1 MLTRRIFLQSA
12 LAAAAATP
20 LLAKA
25 GAKAEPQSRLAQFE
39 QLYLQLA
46 KNNARPVLPAGKR
59 VMVKSLS
66 VAADGRSKVTAVL
79 QQAIDAL
86 AAGGGGTLQF
96 GKGQYLSGA
105 LQLKSG
111 VTLEFDEGAVLLGSV
126 DIADYYDEKGQL
138 HALLWAD
145 QSSNIALCGKGKV
158 DGQGRQLANNIS
170 DLHHSGQRIE
180 PDFNLWR
187 NRSNHRPQVIAF
199 THCENIRIYDLTIAN
214 SAAWVQHYGACTDL
228 VIDQIRVDSDCYWNN
243 DGIDINDCRKVRV
256 SNCFI
261 NAADDAICL
270 KSTKGLFNEDIEI
283 RDCVVRSSANGVKFG
298 TESQGGFRRVSIR
311 NIVVFDTYR
320 AAVALES
327 VDGAFLEDVEVD
339 GIDAQ
344 HVGCALFIRL
354 GQRNMGVAADKAVGT
369 LRNVRIRN
377 LKASIAFGPAD
388 LAYEVRGPLLN
399 ALHNPIPASIT
410 GLPDAKVHDVLLE
423 NINISYPGRA
433 NTGMAYRPWHQLHL
447 VPQERSAYPEYSMFG
462 ELPCYGLFVRHV
474 DGLQLKNIQI
484 RCRDADFRPALVL
497 DDVRRLSLQQAYAAG
512 TQRPQLVLQN
522 VPQPLLLALSS
533 ESQSGAAELLSAEN
547 GGIAL
552 VKPLAPYFETAS
564 GPDKNATLQFAP
576 AAQEKKS

>member
-12 LAAAAATP
+12 LAAAAAAP

-25 GAKAEPQSRLAQFE
+25 GAEPQSRLAQFE

-46 KNNARPVLPAGKR
+46 KHNNRPALPAGKR
-59 VMVKSLS
+59 VLVKSLG
-66 VAADGRSKVTAVL
+66 VATDGSSKITATL

-86 AAGGGGTLQF
+86 AAAGGGTLQF
-96 GKGQYLSGA
+96 GEGQYLSGA

-111 VTLEFDEGAVLLGSV
+111 VQLEFDEGAVLLGSV
-126 DIADYYDEKGQL
+126 DIVDYYDAQGQL

-145 QSSNIALCGKGKV
+145 QASNIALCGKGRV

-170 DLHHSGQRIE
+170 DLHHSGRRIE

-228 VIDQIRVDSDCYWNN
+228 VIDGIRVDSDCYWNN

-270 KSTKGLFNEDIEI
+270 KSTKGLYNEDIEI

-354 GQRNMGVAADKAVGT
+354 GQRNMGVAPDKAVGT

-388 LAYEVRGPLLN
+388 LAYQVRGPLLN

-410 GLPDAKVHDVLLE
+410 GLPDAKVHDVAME
-423 NINISYPGRA
+423 NIDISYPGRA
-433 NTGMAYRPWHQLHL
+433 NSGMAYRPWHQLHL
-447 VPQERSAYPEYSMFG
+447 VPQERAAYPEYSMFG
-462 ELPCYGLFVRHV
+462 ELPAYGLFVRHV

-497 DDVRRLSLQQAYAAG
+497 DDVRRLSLQQAHFAG

-533 ESQSGAAELLSAEN
+533 DNQSGVAELLSADN

-552 VKPLAPYFETAS
+552 VKPLAPYFETAA
-564 GPDKNATLQFAP
+564 GPDKNATLQFVP
-576 AAQEKKS
+576 AAKEKKS

>member
-20 LLAKA
+20 LLVQAR
-25 GAKAEPQSRLAQFE
+25 AEPQSRLAQFE

-46 KNNARPVLPAGKR
+46 KHRTRPDLPAGKR
-59 VMVKSLS
+59 LLVQSLG
-66 VAADGRSKVTAVL
+66 VAADGSGKVTAAL

-86 AAGGGGTLQF
+86 AASGGGTLQF

-126 DIADYYDEKGQL
+126 DIADYYDAQGQL

-145 QSSNIALCGKGKV
+145 QASNIALCGKGRV

-199 THCENIRIYDLTIAN
+199 THCEHIRIYDLTIAN

-270 KSTKGLFNEDIEI
+270 KSTKGLYNEDIEI

-298 TESQGGFRRVSIR
+298 TESQGGFRRVKIS
-311 NIVVFDTYR
+311 NILVFDTYR

-354 GQRNMGVAADKAVGT
+354 GQRNMGVAPDKAVGT

-377 LKASIAFGPAD
+377 LKANIAFGPAD

-410 GLPDAKVHDVLLE
+410 GLPDAKVQDVSLE
-423 NINISYPGRA
+423 NIDISYPGRA
-433 NTGMAYRPWHQLHL
+433 NSGMAYRPWHQLHL
-447 VPQERSAYPEYSMFG
+447 VPQERAAYPEYSMFG

-474 DGLQLKNIQI
+474 DGLQLKSIQI
-484 RCRDADFRPALVL
+484 RCRDSDFRPALVL
-497 DDVRRLSLQQAYAAG
+497 DDVRRLSLQQAYVAG
-512 TQRPQLVLQN
+512 LQRPQLVLQN
-522 VPQPLLLALSS
+522 VPQPLVLALSS
-533 ESQSGAAELLSAEN
+533 DNQSGVAEMLSADN

-552 VKPLAPYFETAS
+552 VKPLAPYFETAA

-576 AAQEKKS
+576 AAKEKNS

>member
-25 GAKAEPQSRLAQFE
+25 GAEPQSRLAQFE

-46 KNNARPVLPAGKR
+46 KHRTRPDLPAGKR
-59 VMVKSLS
+59 VLVQSLG
-66 VAADGRSKVTAVL
+66 VAADGKSKSTAAL
-79 QQAIDAL
+79 QQAIDTL

-105 LQLKSG
+105 LQLKTG

-145 QSSNIALCGKGKV
+145 QASNIALCGKGRV

-170 DLHHSGQRIE
+170 DLHHSGQRVE

-199 THCENIRIYDLTIAN
+199 THCDNIRIYDLTIAN
-214 SAAWVQHYGACTDL
+214 SAAWVQHYGACIDL
-228 VIDQIRVDSDCYWNN
+228 VIDGIRVDSDCYWNN

-270 KSTKGLFNEDIEI
+270 KSTKGLYNEDVEI

-354 GQRNMGVAADKAVGT
+354 GQRNMGVAADKPVGS

-377 LKASIAFGPAD
+377 LKANIAFGPAD

-410 GLPDAKVHDVLLE
+410 GLPDARVQDVLLE
-423 NINISYPGRA
+423 NIDISYPGRA

-447 VPQERSAYPEYSMFG
+447 VPQERAAYPEYSMFG
-462 ELPCYGLFVRHV
+462 ELPAYGLFVRHV

-484 RCRDADFRPALVL
+484 RCRHADFRPALVL
-497 DDVRRLSLQQAYAAG
+497 DDVRRLSLQQAYVAG
-512 TQRPQLVLQN
+512 RQRPQLVLQN
-522 VPQPLLLALSS
+522 VPQPLFLALSS
-533 ESQSGAAELLSAEN
+533 DSQTGSAELLSTEN
-547 GGIAL
+547 GGIAR
-552 VKPLAPYFETAS
+552 VKPLAPYFDTAG

-576 AAQEKKS
+576 AAQENKS

>member
-12 LAAAAATP
+12 LAAAAAAP

-25 GAKAEPQSRLAQFE
+25 GAEPQSRLAQFE

-46 KNNARPVLPAGKR
+46 KHNNRPALPAGKR
-59 VMVKSLS
+59 VLVKSLG
-66 VAADGRSKVTAVL
+66 VATDGSSKITATL

-111 VTLEFDEGAVLLGSV
+111 VQLEFDEGAVLLGSV
-126 DIADYYDEKGQL
+126 DIADYYDAQGQM

-145 QSSNIALCGKGKV
+145 QASNIALCGKGRV

-170 DLHHSGQRIE
+170 DLHHSGRRIE

-187 NRSNHRPQVIAF
+187 NRSNHRPQVISF
-199 THCENIRIYDLTIAN
+199 THCEHIRIYDLTIAN

-228 VIDQIRVDSDCYWNN
+228 VIDGIRVDSDCYWNN
-243 DGIDINDCRKVRV
+243 DGIDINDCRKVWV

-270 KSTKGLFNEDIEI
+270 KSTKGLYNEDIEI

-354 GQRNMGVAADKAVGT
+354 GQRNMGVAPDKAVGT

-388 LAYEVRGPLLN
+388 LAYQVRGPLLN

-410 GLPDAKVHDVLLE
+410 GLPDAKVHDVALE
-423 NINISYPGRA
+423 NIDISYPGRA
-433 NTGMAYRPWHQLHL
+433 NSGMAYRPWHQLHL
-447 VPQERSAYPEYSMFG
+447 VPQERAAYPEYSMFG
-462 ELPCYGLFVRHV
+462 ELPAYGLFVRHV

-484 RCRDADFRPALVL
+484 RCRHADFRPALVL
-497 DDVRRLSLQQAYAAG
+497 DDVRRLSLQQAHFAG

-552 VKPLAPYFETAS
+552 VKPLAPYFETAA
-564 GPDKNATLQFAP
+564 GPDKNATLQFVP
-576 AAQEKKS
+576 AAKEKNS

>member
-20 LLAKA
+20 LLVQAR
-25 GAKAEPQSRLAQFE
+25 AEPQSRLAQFE

-46 KNNARPVLPAGKR
+46 KHRTRPDLPAGKR
-59 VMVKSLS
+59 LLVQSLG
-66 VAADGRSKVTAVL
+66 VAADGSGKVTAAL

-86 AAGGGGTLQF
+86 AASGGGTLQF

-126 DIADYYDEKGQL
+126 DIADYYDAQGQM

-145 QSSNIALCGKGKV
+145 QASNIALCGKGRV

-243 DGIDINDCRKVRV
+243 DGIDINDCRKVSV

-270 KSTKGLFNEDIEI
+270 KSTKGLYNEDIEI

-298 TESQGGFRRVSIR
+298 TESQGGFRRVKIS
-311 NIVVFDTYR
+311 NILVFDTYR

-354 GQRNMGVAADKAVGT
+354 GQRNMGVAPDKAVGT

-377 LKASIAFGPAD
+377 LKANIAFGPAD

-410 GLPDAKVHDVLLE
+410 GLPDAKVQDVLLE
-423 NINISYPGRA
+423 NIDISYPGRA

-447 VPQERSAYPEYSMFG
+447 VPQERAAYPEYSMFG
-462 ELPCYGLFVRHV
+462 ELPCYGLFARHV
-474 DGLQLKNIQI
+474 DGLQLKNLQI

-497 DDVRRLSLQQAYAAG
+497 DDVRRLSLQQAYVAG
-512 TQRPQLVLQN
+512 RQRPQLVLQN

-533 ESQSGAAELLSAEN
+533 DNQSGVAELLSADN

-552 VKPLAPYFETAS
+552 VKPLAPYFETAA

-576 AAQEKKS
+576 AAKEKNS